1 MALLTWRGARG
12 RVFLAGDAAHVM
24 PPTGGFGGNTGVAD
38 AHNLAWKLAFATRGL
53 AGGGPELGA
62 IFRSTAVL
70 ADETPDSQLDDPHAR
85 SWTVGARV
93 PHVWSSGGTGVSTLD
108 AADKCFAVLADDG
121 HDQWRH
127 AAAQTEKS
135 LDVSVAVQSVD
146 PAAVAAGTGWTGAAL
161 IRPDGVIAW
170 KPARAQAA
178 GELPTVMSA
187 LLSRGALRS
196 ALGRSAL
203 SQLSLA

>member
-38 AHNLAWKLAFATRGL
+38 AHNLA
-53 AGGGPELGA
+53 
-62 IFRSTAVL
+62 
-70 ADETPDSQLDDPHAR
+70 
-85 SWTVGARV
+85 
-93 PHVWSSGGTGVSTLD
+93 
-108 AADKCFAVLADDG
+108 
-121 HDQWRH
+121 WRH